1 MTGEV
6 TPGGALPPVAP
17 AVPRAAP
24 AAPPTWALPATWTAV
39 DIVSDLHLG
48 PETPST
54 LAAFSAYL
62 QHTRADAV
70 LLLGDIFEV
79 WIGDDTLAE
88 PDSFEAQAAALL
100 QETARHRTVAL
111 MVGNRDFLFGPAA
124 CAACGLQALADP
136 TVLSAWGQRLL
147 LAHGDAWCLDDT
159 AYQAFRQQVRSPAWQ
174 QAFLARPLAERRA
187 IARHLR
193 AESER
198 RKATHG
204 FEGYG
209 DLDTATVLAAL
220 DAANA
225 TALVH
230 GHTHRPATH
239 ALPGGRQ
246 RWVLSDWHAEADG
259 APRRAEV
266 LRWTATGLARLAVDA
281 TGALA
286 SSPC

>member
-1 MTGEV
+1 MTGKV
-6 TPGGALPPVAP
+6 TPAATP
-17 AVPRAAP
+17 AATAAP
-24 AAPPTWALPATWTAV
+24 ATWALPAAWTTV

-48 PETPST
+48 PETPGT
-54 LAAFSAYL
+54 LATFSAYL

-88 PDSFEAQAAALL
+88 PDSFEAHVAALL
-100 QETARHRTVAL
+100 RETAHHRTVAL

-124 CAACGLQALADP
+124 LTACGLQALADP

-147 LAHGDAWCLDDT
+147 LTHGDAWCLDDT

-198 RKATHG
+198 RKATQG

-220 DAANA
+220 DAAG
-225 TALVH
+225 TTTLVH

-259 APRRAEV
+259 THRRAEV
-266 LRWTATGLARLAVDA
+266 LRWTAAGLARLAVDA
-281 TGALA
+281 AGELLPAT
-286 SSPC
+286 C

>member
-6 TPGGALPPVAP
+6 NLGGTLPPV
-17 AVPRAAP
+17 AP
-24 AAPPTWALPATWTAV
+24 AAPPTWALPATWTTV
-39 DIVSDLHLG
+39 DLVSDLHLG
-48 PETPST
+48 LETPGT
-54 LAAFSAYL
+54 LATFSAYL

-88 PDSFEAQAAALL
+88 PDSFEAHAAALL
-100 QETARHRTVAL
+100 RETARHRTVAL

-124 CAACGLQALADP
+124 LTAYGLQALADP

-174 QAFLARPLAERRA
+174 QAFLARPLTERRT

-198 RKATHG
+198 RKATQG

-209 DLDTATVLAAL
+209 DLDTATVLSAL

-259 APRRAEV
+259 TPRRAEV
-266 LRWTATGLARLAVDA
+266 LRWTAAGLARLAVDA
-281 TGALA
+281 AGELLPAT
-286 SSPC
+286 C